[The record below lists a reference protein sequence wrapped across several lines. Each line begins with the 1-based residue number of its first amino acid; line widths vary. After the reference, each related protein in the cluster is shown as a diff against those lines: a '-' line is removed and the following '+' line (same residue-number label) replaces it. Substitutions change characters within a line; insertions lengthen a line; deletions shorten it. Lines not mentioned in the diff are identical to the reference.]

1 MYLETLPTTLPLRN
15 FARFNG
21 PILDPQRWPFDFTLL
36 PPSTFLVGGSVRD
49 ALLGRQSDHIDLD
62 FVMPEGAVETAR
74 AIATQ
79 YKAGFVL
86 LDVKRNIARVV
97 FEGATADFAQQVGDS
112 LDADLWRRDFTVN
125 AIAYNPRTKELCDP
139 LGGYDD
145 LQRGIIRMISVNN
158 LKDDPLRLLRAY
170 RQSAQ
175 LGFELDANTRHHI
188 CELTPL
194 LKNIAPERVHA
205 ELSYLLSSAQG
216 TPTLSKAWAD
226 GLLSGWLPGA
236 SAAGVARIHDI
247 DRAFDLMVYRCP
259 AFESAVTGWV
269 TDQQQAAGAGRS
281 WLKTTKLACLVTFQ
295 EHGAEQQL
303 WNLKCSRAEVQTIL
317 TILRWLSQLQ
327 DCGPLPTEPKEQF
340 FFFRDVAITFP
351 AVILMALA
359 VGQDLEVVTQLIQY
373 FLNSDSPIAHPNS
386 LLKGSD
392 LTQTLGLKP
401 GPIIGQLLEK
411 LCIAHAE
418 GLISTREEAFD
429 YVTTLID

>member
-1 MYLETLPTTLPLRN
+1 MYLETLTKNLPLRN
-15 FARFNG
+15 SAQLTG
-21 PILDPQRWPFDFTLL
+21 PILDPSRWPFDFSLL

-49 ALLGRQSDHIDLD
+49 ALLGRKSNHIDLD
-62 FVMPEGAVETAR
+62 FVIPHGAVETAR
-74 AIATQ
+74 TIATKYQ
-79 YKAGFVL
+79 AGFVL
-86 LDVKRNIARVV
+86 LDAARNIARVV

-145 LQRGIIRMISVNN
+145 LQRKIVRMISVNN

-175 LGFELDANTRHHI
+175 LEFELDPTTRHHI

-205 ELSYLLSSAQG
+205 ELSYLLSSPQG
-216 TPTLSKAWAD
+216 SPTLSQSWAD
-226 GLLSGWLPGA
+226 GLLRGWLPGA
-236 SAAGVARIHDI
+236 SATGIARIHDI
-247 DRAFDLMVYRCP
+247 DRAVTLIIHHCP
-259 AFESAVTGWV
+259 AFEPVVTGWV

-281 WLKTTKLACLVTFQ
+281 WLKATKLACLVSTH
-295 EHGAEQQL
+295 EHNAEQQL

-317 TILRWLSQLQ
+317 TILRWLSPFQEY
-327 DCGPLPTEPKEQF
+327 GTLPKVAKDQF
-340 FFFRDVAITFP
+340 FFFRDVEMTFP
-351 AVILMALA
+351 AVIVMALA
-359 VGQDLEVVTQLIQY
+359 LGQDLEVVIQLIQY
-373 FLNSDSPIAHPNS
+373 FLNPDNPIAHPNS

-392 LTQTLGLKP
+392 LTKNLGLKP

-418 GLISTREEAFD
+418 GVISKRDEALT
-429 YVTTLID
+429 YVQTLVN